1 MTKYDFLYALKQQG
15 ILQTL
20 IQEYGLPV
28 YSKWME
34 YYEFYLDHPNLSY
47 TEISFD
53 FQASR
58 ATIYRAI
65 QFMKTPHRDAVSKNW
80 NACVT

>member
-15 ILQTL
+15 LLQTL
-20 IQEYGLPV
+20 SKEYGLPA

-47 TEISFD
+47 TEISYYFK
-53 FQASR
+53 ASR
-58 ATIYRAI
+58 CTIYRAI
-65 QFMKTPHRDAVSKNW
+65 CFMGSPHHDAVSKI
-80 NACVT
+80 